1 MHIPVF
7 LLLGS
12 NQGNSVGNLAIARE
26 MIGQQAGKI
35 LMVSSLYKS
44 AAWGKSE
51 QPDFY
56 NQVLEITSALPPET
70 LLEKLLDIELQMG
83 RIRIEKWGPR
93 LIDIDLLFYGD
104 EIRNTVAL
112 HLPHPGIPE
121 RKFTLLPL
129 TEIAPGFVHP
139 VIKKTITTL
148 LAECHDPLMVEK
160 LSSSLTPHVKRRKH

>member
-1 MHIPVF
+1 MQHPVF

-26 MIGQQAGKI
+26 MIGHQAGKI
-35 LMVSSLYKS
+35 LVESSVYKS
-44 AAWGKSE
+44 AAWGKLE

-56 NQVLEITSALPPET
+56 NQVLEITSALPAET

-104 EIRNTVAL
+104 EIWNTVAL
-112 HLPHPGIPE
+112 HLPHPGIPD

-129 TEIAPGFVHP
+129 AEIAPGFVHP
-139 VIKKTITTL
+139 VLKKTIAIL
-148 LAECHDPLMVEK
+148 LEECRDPLMVEK
-160 LSSSLTPHVKRRKH
+160 LTPHIKHRKH